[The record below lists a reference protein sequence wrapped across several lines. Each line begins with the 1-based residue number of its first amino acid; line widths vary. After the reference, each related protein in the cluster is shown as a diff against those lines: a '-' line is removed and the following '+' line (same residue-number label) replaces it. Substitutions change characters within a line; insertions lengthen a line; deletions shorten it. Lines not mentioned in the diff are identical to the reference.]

1 MTAGTQATAAA
12 GTASPAA
19 ARARAGRRRG
29 RGPLGRVASVVL
41 GVVMVALVVLA
52 GAVVV
57 VPRVLGA
64 TPLTVLSGSMEPAL
78 SPGDVVVV
86 RPVDPD
92 ELRTGDVVTVQ
103 PVSGDPTLVTHRV
116 VQVDR
121 DGADVTGLVTRG
133 DANGAADA
141 PLVPDQ
147 VMGRVAYSVPLVGHA
162 TNVSWGPTAVTV
174 LAVALLVYAAVA
186 LVRPDRGRP
195 TDPSREQEVPT

>member
-1 MTAGTQATAAA
+1 MSAGTR
-12 GTASPAA
+12 AA
-19 ARARAGRRRG
+19 ARATGPTGTEAAPDPAPRRRG
-29 RGPLGRVASVVL
+29 PVARVVSVVV

-121 DGADVTGLVTRG
+121 DGTDVTGLVTRG

-147 VMGRVAYSVPLVGHA
+147 LMGRVAYSVPLVGHA
-162 TNVSWGPTAVTV
+162 ANVSWGPTAVTV

-186 LVRPDRGRP
+186 LVRPGRGRP
-195 TDPSREQEVPT
+195 TDPPREQEVPT

>member
-29 RGPLGRVASVVL
+29 PGPLERVASVVL

-86 RPVDPD
+86 RPVDPG

-121 DGADVTGLVTRG
+121 DGTDVTGLVTRG

-186 LVRPDRGRP
+186 LVRPGRGRP
-195 TDPSREQEVPT
+195 TDPPREQEVPT

>member
-1 MTAGTQATAAA
+1 MSAGTR
-12 GTASPAA
+12 AA
-19 ARARAGRRRG
+19 ARATGPTGTEAAPDPAPRRRG
-29 RGPLGRVASVVL
+29 PVARVVSVVL

-64 TPLTVLSGSMEPAL
+64 TPLTVLSGSMERAL

-195 TDPSREQEVPT
+195 TDPPREQEVPT